1 MEPILGLFEDDLV
14 IGAGACSAA
23 GQKCSALPCKWDSNL
38 DNPQRFSF

>member
-14 IGAGACSAA
+14 IGACSAA

-38 DNPQRFSF
+38 DNPQRF